1 MSAVFVAVIVKIS
14 YKFALLEINI
24 IKQTS
29 TAMSVIQS
37 LRTKYA
43 KLVGFIIAISLVG
56 FLLMDAGD
64 NIKKIFTGND
74 YIAKVN
80 GDEIDPKE
88 YSIRINE
95 LETLYATMGNNNL
108 DENTKAQIHTQVLN
122 EMLFEKVVASQMD
135 DLGLTLTKEESK
147 ELISG
152 ANPHPLVMQF
162 PYFKNPETGQFDPQ
176 ALMAFEQKKIDTKNP
191 QAAKALEQWDMMKN
205 YIRRQALIQKYSALV
220 SGGIGSPKFLSD
232 IMTKDMNQMANIRYV
247 KVPFTSI
254 NDNEVKVTDADLN
267 DYIKKHAAQ
276 YRIDDPTRSM
286 DYVAFDIVPSKD
298 DTTAVF
304 SAISNLKNEFA
315 TTTDDE
321 NFVNRNSEE
330 HFTGGYVSKKTF
342 MSQFADS
349 ILNKPVGSVYG
360 PYFENGSYKL
370 TKVLDRTTL
379 PDSVKVRHI
388 LVKTKD
394 RGNEV
399 LSDSLAKKKIDS
411 VELAAKSGAD
421 FNQLVTVYSDDDG
434 SKKTAGEYEFTL
446 AQRPQLSKEF
456 GDFIFEGAAG
466 GKKVVKVDNDNY
478 SGYHYIEII
487 NQKGMGSVEKLAT
500 ITKPL
505 FASPETENAIYSKAN
520 EFAGRNTTAKAFD
533 ETIKK
538 QNLNKLVAD
547 NVKVNDFMIPGIG
560 SSREVI
566 RWMYD
571 AKKDDISS
579 VFNLDGRYI
588 IGKLTAIRD
597 KGLMQVDESNRPM
610 LEAQVKAEKKAAL
623 IANKYK
629 GQNVDAIAQA
639 TALMV
644 QTADSINASSTYL
657 PNLGYEPK
665 VVGYTFF
672 DGFKPNTTSPGIR
685 GNDGVIFMSLVSR
698 EVSNAAPDANQVMQQ
713 MMMQN
718 MQLKNSVG
726 GMLQQTLLRS
736 ADIKYSAKNLY

>member
-1 MSAVFVAVIVKIS
+1 
-14 YKFALLEINI
+14 
-24 IKQTS
+24 
-29 TAMSVIQS
+29 MSVIQS

-64 NIKKIFTGND
+64 NIRKIFTGGE

-80 GDEIDPKE
+80 GEKIDPQE
-88 YSIRINE
+88 YSIRVNE
-95 LETLYATMGNNNL
+95 LETLYAAMGNSNL
-108 DENTKAQIHTQVLN
+108 DDNTKAQIHSQVLN
-122 EMLFEKVVASQMD
+122 EMLFEKVVAGQMD
-135 DLGLTLTKEESK
+135 DLGLTLTKDEQK

-152 ANPHPLVMQF
+152 SNPHPLVMQF

-176 ALMAFEQKKIDTKNP
+176 ALMAFEQKKLDTRNP
-191 QAAKALEQWDMMKN
+191 QVAKALEQWDMMKS
-205 YIRRQALIQKYSALV
+205 YIKRQALLQKYNALV
-220 SGGIGSPKFLSD
+220 SGGIATPKFLSD
-232 IMTKDMNQMANIRYV
+232 ILSKEFAETASIRFV
-247 KVPFTSI
+247 KVPYTAI
-254 NDNEVKVTDADLN
+254 GDNEVKVTDADLN
-267 DYIKKHAAQ
+267 EYIKKHAAQ

-286 DYVAFDIVPSKD
+286 EYVSFDVVPSKED
-298 DTTAVF
+298 TAVVF
-304 SAISNLKNEFA
+304 QAISNLKAEFA
-315 TTTDDE
+315 TTTDNE

-330 HFTGGYVSKKTF
+330 QYTGTYVSKKTF

-349 ILNKPVGSVYG
+349 ILNNPVGSVYG

-370 TKVLDRTTL
+370 TKILERTTL

-399 LSDSLAKKKIDS
+399 LSDSAAKKRIDS

-421 FNQLVTVYSDDDG
+421 FNQLVTTYSDDDG
-434 SKKTAGEYEFTL
+434 SKKTGGEYEFTL
-446 AQRPQLSKEF
+446 AQRPQISTEF
-456 GDFIFEGAAG
+456 GDFIFLGATG

-478 SGYHYIEII
+478 SGYHYIEILS
-487 NQKGMGSVEKLAT
+487 QKGTGPVEKVAT
-500 ITKPL
+500 ISKPL
-505 FASPETENAIYSKAN
+505 FASPETENMIYSKAT

-571 AKKDDISS
+571 AKKDDISP
-579 VFNLDGRYI
+579 VFNLDGRYVI
-588 IGKLTAIRD
+588 AKLTAIRD

-629 GQNVDAIAQA
+629 GQSLDAIAQA
-639 TALMV
+639 TTQTV
-644 QTADSINASSTYL
+644 QVADSFSAANPYL

-672 DGFKPNTTSPGIR
+672 SGLKPNTTSPGIR

-698 EVSNAAPDANQVMQQ
+698 ENTNAKADPAQIQQQIQMQT
-713 MMMQN
+713 
-718 MQLKNSVG
+718 MQLKSSVG
-726 GMLQQTLLRS
+726 GMLQQMLLRN